1 MDSLYAA
8 TQPYGIYE
16 HHSWTEDSKST
27 FVDDEHE
34 SALGENNL
42 DPVHTINP
50 SSTSASRRPSMLK
63 IEDEFSA
70 TTTPT
75 AASASEMWPD
85 RSHQMHP
92 MRSYSTSHASAMGGT
107 DQSFRLIENGFNP
120 SIQHANT
127 WSVPQSG
134 ATTPT
139 PLYSQVYDLP
149 YAHPP
154 SGFTA
159 FQHDPASAIS
169 MSPQSSQGGWAS
181 TTSSDGIDQR
191 GLISPTY
198 RPTSPGTVMRP
209 DGIRKKNARFEIPK
223 ERNLANIDAMIM
235 ASTDEGEKKELK
247 QQKRLLRNRQ
257 AA

>member
-1 MDSLYAA
+1 MDSLYVT
-8 TQPYGIYE
+8 TQPYGIYD
-16 HHSWTEDSKST
+16 HHQWSEDSKSA

-34 SALGENNL
+34 SDLGDNNL
-42 DPVHTINP
+42 DSAHVIN
-50 SSTSASRRPSMLK
+50 SSSASASRRSSMLK
-63 IEDEFSA
+63 VEDEFST

-75 AASASEMWPD
+75 ATSASGMWPD

-92 MRSYSTSHASAMGGT
+92 IRSYSTSHAPVMGGT

-120 SIQHANT
+120 PVQHANT
-127 WSVPQSG
+127 WSVPHSG

-139 PLYSQVYDLP
+139 PLYSQIYNVP
-149 YAHPP
+149 YTHPP
-154 SGFTA
+154 LGFTA
-159 FQHDPASAIS
+159 YQHDPASAIS

-181 TTSSDGIDQR
+181 TTSSDGIDHR

-198 RPTSPGTVMRP
+198 RAPSPGTVMRP

-223 ERNLANIDAMIM
+223 ERNLANIDAMIL